1 MIKITVKKNF
11 GVKKPSA
18 FKEILKIIKLFKK
31 IS

>member
-11 GVKKPSA
+11 GVKKPS
-18 FKEILKIIKLFKK
+18 FLKEIFKLIKLLKK

>member
-11 GVKKPSA
+11 GVKKPSI
-18 FKEILKIIKLFKK
+18 FKEISKLIKLLKK